1 MVFHSISEFVYDYQ
15 SEAPFRDARMNY
27 YEELGIDPSATE
39 EEIGRAHRRLARL
52 MHPDQ
57 QVDDAVKKL
66 AETQMRRLN
75 AIVEVLTN
83 PEKRQL
89 YDEQLQGKA
98 IAPASGGGGY
108 AAAKSTTLPP
118 MAPPPSFRL
127 GLRRIW
133 RALPWW
139 VWSTAG
145 ALAMTFAI
153 SWMVADYSG
162 GSFENRPTDYVR
174 PKDETASKEQK
185 QPEPERLPT
194 DTRGQHNALAA
205 LNRILAAIEAE
216 KPAHA
221 PKAETPEAK
230 VDADKEK
237 KAQNASAPGKAAEP
251 VESKPA
257 AAPAV
262 SAPAV
267 SAEDTPP
274 PSVRVTKP
282 DNPNPPREVANEQSA
297 SPVKVAKA
305 AVPAPLPEIPK
316 PPPVPANPSAS
327 PVRAT
332 SAQTIVASAAL
343 PAVAKPEPKNPLA
356 GDWVY
361 APKEPEKPV
370 KGYFPPEF
378 IELRLVSE
386 RGLLHG
392 QYRARYHVTN
402 APIQPDV
409 DFQVMANAA
418 NSKKFSWESS
428 DGRRGVLKITQVD
441 AQDIEVEWKTTT
453 KSRVPALNVGS
464 ATLTRRNVE

>member
-1 MVFHSISEFVYDYQ
+1 
-15 SEAPFRDARMNY
+15 MNY
-27 YEELGIDPSATE
+27 YEELGIDPSASE
-39 EEIGRAHRRLARL
+39 EEIGRAHRRLAKL

-57 QVDDAVKKL
+57 QVDDDVKKL

-75 AIVEVLTN
+75 AIVEILTD

-98 IAPASGGGGY
+98 VALVNSGGGY
-108 AAAKSTTLPP
+108 AAKNTTMPP
-118 MAPPPSFRL
+118 MAPPPSFLL

-145 ALAMTFAI
+145 ALVMTFAI

-174 PKDETASKEQK
+174 PKDETASKDQK
-185 QPEPERLPT
+185 QPEPERLPSGT
-194 DTRGQHNALAA
+194 HQQHNALAA

-221 PKAETPEAK
+221 PKAEAPVAK
-230 VDADKEK
+230 ADAGKVAKEKVADSKEK
-237 KAQNASAPGKAAEP
+237 KEETANNPEKAAGP
-251 VESKPA
+251 AESKAPVAVASEPA
-257 AAPAV
+257 ASVAETAPA
-262 SAPAV
+262 
-267 SAEDTPP
+267 
-274 PSVRVTKP
+274 SVRGTKP
-282 DNPNPPREVANEQSA
+282 DNPNPPPRETANEQTV

-305 AVPAPLPEIPK
+305 APPPPPPAAPKSSPAPANANAL
-316 PPPVPANPSAS
+316 PVPKKSGETA
-327 PVRAT
+327 
-332 SAQTIVASAAL
+332 IASAAL
-343 PAVAKPEPKNPLA
+343 PAVVRPEPQNPLA

-361 APKEPEKPV
+361 APKEPEKAV

-392 QYRARYHVTN
+392 QYRARYQVAN
-402 APIQPDV
+402 APIRPDV
-409 DFQVMANAA
+409 DFQVIASAA

-428 DGRRGVLKITQVD
+428 DGRKGVLKITQVD
-441 AQDIEVEWKTTT
+441 SQDIEVEWKTTT
-453 KSRVPALNVGS
+453 KSRQPALNVGS
-464 ATLTRRNVE
+464 ATLTRRNIE

>member
-1 MVFHSISEFVYDYQ
+1 
-15 SEAPFRDARMNY
+15 MNY
-27 YEELGIDPSATE
+27 YEELGIDPSAAE
-39 EEIGRAHRRLARL
+39 EEIARAHRRLAKL
-52 MHPDQ
+52 LHPDQ

-83 PEKRQL
+83 PEKRQQ

-98 IAPASGGGGY
+98 LAPVGGSGGY
-108 AAAKSTTLPP
+108 AAPKSTTLPP
-118 MAPPPSFRL
+118 MAPPPNFRL

-162 GSFENRPTDYVR
+162 GSFDNRPTDYVR

-185 QPEPERLPT
+185 QPEPERLPAAA
-194 DTRGQHNALAA
+194 RQQHNALAA
-205 LNRILAAIEAE
+205 LNRILAAMEAQKPSAVPKATPPAKADASKDKGVETETKNEAASNSE
-216 KPAHA
+216 KPASTA
-221 PKAETPEAK
+221 DSKSPEAP
-230 VDADKEK
+230 V
-237 KAQNASAPGKAAEP
+237 ASAPSISQVEPERPTVKA
-251 VESKPA
+251 
-257 AAPAV
+257 
-262 SAPAV
+262 
-267 SAEDTPP
+267 
-274 PSVRVTKP
+274 TKP
-282 DNPNPPREVANEQSA
+282 DNPNPPPREVANEQPGSA
-297 SPVKVAKA
+297 VKVAKA
-305 AVPAPLPEIPK
+305 AAPAP
-316 PPPVPANPSAS
+316 PPPTPKSSPAPVNPSAPPARGTTGEIS
-327 PVRAT
+327 
-332 SAQTIVASAAL
+332 VASAAL
-343 PAVAKPEPKNPLA
+343 PTVAKPKQQDPLA

-361 APKEPEKPV
+361 APKEPEKPA

-402 APIQPDV
+402 APIRPDV
-409 DFQVMANAA
+409 DFQVIANAA

-428 DGRRGVLKITQVD
+428 DGRKGVLKITQVD

-453 KSRVPALNVGS
+453 KSRQPALNVGS
-464 ATLTRRNVE
+464 ATLTRRNIE